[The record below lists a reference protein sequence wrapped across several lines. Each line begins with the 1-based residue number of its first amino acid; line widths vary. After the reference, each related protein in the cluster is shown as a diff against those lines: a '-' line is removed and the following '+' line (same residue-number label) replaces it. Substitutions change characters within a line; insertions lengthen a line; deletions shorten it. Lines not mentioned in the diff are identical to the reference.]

1 MTDLIT
7 RDDVPVLEHTVA
19 DDLSE
24 MSEAWPW
31 FENLVG
37 LRGRKMFARIDENA
51 GTYTVCTPV
60 KCGDAFDL
68 TVGVLPGGKYR
79 RTTIKG
85 DPPELHGRIGPAME
99 ELKALGPWDSSRPL
113 VEFYRRHTEIEPWV
127 PVS

>member
-7 RDDVPVLEHTVA
+7 REDVPVLEHTVA
-19 DDLSE
+19 DDLTE

-37 LRGRKMFARIDENA
+37 LKGRKMFARIDENA

-60 KCGDAFDL
+60 QPGDAFDL
-68 TVGVLPGGKYR
+68 TVGVLPGGRYR
-79 RTTIKG
+79 RVRIKG
-85 DPPELHGRIGPAME
+85 EPPELYGRIGPAMK
-99 ELKALGPWDSSRPL
+99 ELKALGPWDSGRPL
-113 VEFYRRHTEIEPWV
+113 VEFYRSRTEIELWV